1 MATPLLE
8 LRGTWEEIEA
18 QMPDFHGQR
27 LHVIVQAD
35 EKQYPDETPPSD
47 PLDAALKDIWK
58 TVPDEVWDQF
68 PADFAE
74 NMDHYLS
81 GTSKRP

>member
-8 LRGTWEEIEA
+8 LRGTWEEIAA
-18 QMPDFHGQR
+18 QLPDFHGRR
-27 LHVIVQAD
+27 LHVIVEAD
-35 EKQYPDETPPSD
+35 ESNNQGEATPLS
-47 PLDAALKDIWK
+47 PLDAALEDIWA

-68 PADFAE
+68 PADFAD

-81 GTSKRP
+81 GTPKRP

>member
-1 MATPLLE
+1 MTTPLLE
-8 LRGTWEEIEA
+8 LRGTWAEIAA
-18 QMPDFHGQR
+18 QLPDFHNQR
-27 LHVIVQAD
+27 LHVIVPAD
-35 EKQYPDETPPSD
+35 ETQCPAETPSLA
-47 PLDAALKDIWK
+47 PLDAALEDIWK

-81 GTSKRP
+81 GTPKRS

>member
-8 LRGTWEEIEA
+8 FRGTWEEIEA

-35 EKQYPDETPPSD
+35 ETQDPDETPP
-47 PLDAALKDIWK
+47 LD
-58 TVPDEVWDQF
+58 
-68 PADFAE
+68 
-74 NMDHYLS
+74 LS
-81 GTSKRP
+81 MLR